1 MVDGFKVEG
10 SSVAVDIQGIKGFPM
25 RSIYLKDV
33 EAKGGVNIQ
42 TKHVANLCMEN
53 VNFD

>member
-1 MVDGFKVEG
+1 
-10 SSVAVDIQGIKGFPM
+10 M

-42 TKHVANLCMEN
+42 TKYVANLCMEN
-53 VNFD
+53 VNFE